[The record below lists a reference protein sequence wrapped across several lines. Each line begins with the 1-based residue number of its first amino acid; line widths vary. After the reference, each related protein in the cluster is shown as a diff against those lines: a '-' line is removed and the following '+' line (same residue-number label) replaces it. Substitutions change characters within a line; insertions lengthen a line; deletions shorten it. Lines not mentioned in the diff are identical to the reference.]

1 MPWKTSTY
9 STQNSSSTQCRPA
22 REKYQKYESKP
33 IVKGSGQ
40 KEIEKLLTL
49 VIFDISMKLTE
60 GKILGKEKVN
70 VLSEKVN
77 DPLRPIAGI

>member
-1 MPWKTSTY
+1 MPWKTPTY
-9 STQNSSSTQCRPA
+9 STQNSSSTQYRPA
-22 REKYQKYESKP
+22 REKHQKYESKP

-40 KEIEKLLTL
+40 KKIEKLLTL
-49 VIFDISMKLTE
+49 VNFDISMKLTE